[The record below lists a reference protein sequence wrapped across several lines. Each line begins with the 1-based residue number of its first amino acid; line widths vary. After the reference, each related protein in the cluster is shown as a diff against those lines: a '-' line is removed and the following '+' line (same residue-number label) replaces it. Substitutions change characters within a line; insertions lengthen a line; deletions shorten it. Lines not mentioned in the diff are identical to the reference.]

1 MRPTVN
7 ACGNLTK
14 DVSLEKTQKGTPVV
28 RFTIACNAGKDD
40 EPTFLWCVAYNK
52 NAENIAKFF
61 KKGSPIQILGDLRQ
75 YIDEKKQSHYVCDI
89 RNFGFIGSARRD
101 TPPPVDEKRDYQKN
115 NATNDD
121 SIDDNDIPF

>member
-75 YIDEKKQSHYVCDI
+75 YNDEKRQSHYVCDI
-89 RNFGFIGSARRD
+89 RSFGFIGSARRD
-101 TPPPVDEKRDYQKN
+101 TTPPVDEKQDYQKD
-115 NATNDD
+115 NAANDENQGD
-121 SIDDNDIPF
+121 DIPF